1 MEHQILSLKWRPKS
15 FAEVV
20 GQDHIMHTL
29 ENAFKSG
36 LIAQAY
42 MFTGPRGVGKT
53 TTARIISKAL
63 NCKNNPG
70 IGCEKCISCNEIS
83 EARNLDVIE
92 IDGASNRGIDEIRNI
107 RELIKFPPMNSK
119 YKVIIIDEVHM
130 LTGPAFNAL
139 LRTLEEPPPHGKFVM
154 ATTDIQKVPMTI
166 ISRCQRFDFHRL
178 STQTIAKQLAKI
190 LEAESIE
197 TDDESLTSIALK
209 ATGSLRDALST
220 LEQVI
225 AFSDK
230 KITFKLTEKI
240 LGLIPAE
247 IFFNIMTYIK
257 EKDSYSM
264 YRDLKRI
271 QRSGIPSTDFIN
283 GLNEHIINLIISSN
297 KNGTN
302 LLEVNEELKT
312 KYESSAKLWDVRD
325 LIRISDILD
334 KLILQIKM
342 TPHPDIIIEMSL
354 FKIIEMDSSIHL
366 DDLIHRIKKTDISE
380 TSIREHKSEGN
391 SSNHNQNTSKENVNK
406 NVYKDTIV
414 NKGTTKAD
422 RKKTT
427 PDKQR
432 KDIQEDDIKG
442 IKNKSDS
449 INSELLENS
458 NKKNQ
463 KELSFELIQ
472 SKWSDFVDYV
482 SIHKPSV
489 GTILDSCTVQ
499 DMENNTINVLISDQ
513 PRFNYDL
520 LERNKPWILL
530 SLEKIISKPVKIK
543 ISYQEES
550 EKNETK
556 ININSK
562 NKSRTKNDESIVS
575 QIINQFD
582 GELIS

>member
-29 ENAFKSG
+29 ENAFKSE

-240 LGLIPAE
+240 LGLIPADV
-247 IFFNIMTYIK
+247 FFNVMTYIK

-380 TSIREHKSEGN
+380 TSIREHKSEEN
-391 SSNHNQNTSKENVNK
+391 SSNHNHNTSKENVNK

-472 SKWSDFVDYV
+472 SKWRDFVDYV

-543 ISYQEES
+543 ILYQEES

>member
-29 ENAFKSG
+29 ENAFKSE

-240 LGLIPAE
+240 LGLIPSE

-380 TSIREHKSEGN
+380 TSIREHKSEEN
-391 SSNHNQNTSKENVNK
+391 SSNHNHNTSKENVNK

-543 ISYQEES
+543 ILYQEES

>member
-1 MEHQILSLKWRPKS
+1 MEHQILSLKWRPKT

-20 GQDHIMHTL
+20 GQDHVMHTL
-29 ENAFKSG
+29 KNAFKSN

-63 NCKNNPG
+63 NCKQKPA
-70 IGCEKCISCNEIS
+70 IGCAKCISCNEIS

-178 STQTIAKQLAKI
+178 STQAIVDQLAKI
-190 LEAESIE
+190 LEMELIE
-197 TDDESLTSIALK
+197 ADDESLIAIALK

-230 KITFKLTEKI
+230 KITFQLTEKV
-240 LGLIPAE
+240 LGLIPSE
-247 IFFNIMTYIK
+247 TFFNVMNYFK
-257 EKDSYSM
+257 EKDSYLM
-264 YRDLKRI
+264 FKELKSI
-271 QRSGIPSTDFIN
+271 QKSGFPPTDFIN
-283 GLNEHIINLIISSN
+283 GLNEHIRNMIISSN
-297 KNGTN
+297 KNGTK

-312 KYESSAKLWDVRD
+312 KYESSSNLWDVRD

-334 KLILQIKM
+334 KLILQIKR
-342 TPHPDIIIEMSL
+342 TPHPDIIIEMAL
-354 FKIIEMDSSIHL
+354 FKILEMDSSIRL
-366 DDLIHRIKKTDISE
+366 DDLIHRIKKTDFSE
-380 TSIREHKSEGN
+380 VSKKEQTTEGN
-391 SSNHNQNTSKENVNK
+391 STKHNLNTLKENVK
-406 NVYKDTIV
+406 TNVYKESKV
-414 NKGTTKAD
+414 NRGITELGSKS
-422 RKKTT
+422 TT
-427 PDKQR
+427 PEKQKIEVQDDDK
-432 KDIQEDDIKG
+432 KDI
-442 IKNKSDS
+442 KNISDS
-449 INSELLENS
+449 NTKDL
-458 NKKNQ
+458 
-463 KELSFELIQ
+463 KELSFDLIQ
-472 SKWSDFVDYV
+472 SKWSDFIDYV

-489 GTILDSCTVQ
+489 GTILDSCTLQ
-499 DMENNTINVLISDQ
+499 DIVKNTLHVLIFDQ

-520 LERNKPWILL
+520 LERNKPWISL
-530 SLEKIISKPVKIK
+530 SLEKIISEPVKIK
-543 ISYQEES
+543 ILYQEKS
-550 EKNETK
+550 EKNGTTVNVK
-556 ININSK
+556 SK
-562 NKSRTKNDESIVS
+562 NKSISKNDKKIVS

-582 GELIS
+582 GELIN

>member
-1 MEHQILSLKWRPKS
+1 MLSLKWRPKT

-20 GQDHIMHTL
+20 GQDHVMHTL
-29 ENAFKSG
+29 KNAFKSN

-63 NCKNNPG
+63 NCKQKPA
-70 IGCEKCISCNEIS
+70 IGCAKCISCNEIS

-178 STQTIAKQLAKI
+178 STQAIVDQLAKI
-190 LEAESIE
+190 LEMELIE
-197 TDDESLTSIALK
+197 ADDESLIAIALK

-230 KITFKLTEKI
+230 KITFQLTEKV
-240 LGLIPAE
+240 LGLIPSE
-247 IFFNIMTYIK
+247 TFFNVMNYFK
-257 EKDSYSM
+257 EKDSYLM
-264 YRDLKRI
+264 FKELKSI
-271 QRSGIPSTDFIN
+271 QKSGFPPTDFIN
-283 GLNEHIINLIISSN
+283 GLNEHIRNMIISSN
-297 KNGTN
+297 KNGTK

-312 KYESSAKLWDVRD
+312 KYESSSNLWDVRD

-334 KLILQIKM
+334 KLILQIKR
-342 TPHPDIIIEMSL
+342 TPHPDIIIEMAL
-354 FKIIEMDSSIHL
+354 FKILEMDSSIRL
-366 DDLIHRIKKTDISE
+366 DDLIHRIKKTDFSE
-380 TSIREHKSEGN
+380 VSKKEQTTEGN
-391 SSNHNQNTSKENVNK
+391 STKHNLNTLKENVK
-406 NVYKDTIV
+406 TNVYKESKV
-414 NKGTTKAD
+414 NRGITELGSKS
-422 RKKTT
+422 TT
-427 PDKQR
+427 PEKQKIEVQDDDK
-432 KDIQEDDIKG
+432 KDI
-442 IKNKSDS
+442 KNISDS
-449 INSELLENS
+449 NTKDL
-458 NKKNQ
+458 
-463 KELSFELIQ
+463 KELSFDLIQ
-472 SKWSDFVDYV
+472 SKWSDFIDYV

-489 GTILDSCTVQ
+489 GTILDSCTLQ
-499 DMENNTINVLISDQ
+499 DIVKNTLHVLIFDQ

-520 LERNKPWILL
+520 LERNKPWISL
-530 SLEKIISKPVKIK
+530 SLEKIISEPVKIK
-543 ISYQEES
+543 ILYQEKS
-550 EKNETK
+550 EKNGTTVNVK
-556 ININSK
+556 SK
-562 NKSRTKNDESIVS
+562 NKSISKNDKKIVS

-582 GELIS
+582 GELIN